1 MKNKLKLRIIYLI
14 FLILITYFCFII
26 LEIYLTNIPKKNLNE
41 NANYDTRSI
50 SQLYSDYI
58 KQGID
63 ISPSISPTYSMTKL
77 NDDFL
82 YLSGI
87 SNIKTIL
94 CNESG
99 EYAYFDSDKYG
110 FNNKNQIYD
119 SKKVDSVLLG
129 DSFTLGACVDT
140 KDNLASQ
147 ISLITKDKLLNLGYK
162 GNGPLTSMVTMIEYL
177 ENINFYN
184 LFYIYFEGNDLWDLK
199 HELKN
204 LKLITYLQEE
214 NFFQNVKKYNA
225 EKDKNLIKLVKK
237 DFSSLELSTKQIVL
251 KYIKLTNIRNTI
263 KKGINIFLPKKEV
276 DIECKQCEFMAS
288 TDDAEKKF
296 LINELDKILEKMYAF
311 AEKKNAKFYIV
322 YLPEIGRYKNDN
334 IEIENFNNISDVK
347 KLFSKYENFIDI
359 SSYLDQEKNP
369 LKYYPFEREWH
380 FNEEGYKK
388 VSEIINN
395 YLISNNIN

>member
-26 LEIYLTNIPKKNLNE
+26 LEIYLANIPKKNLNE
-41 NANYDTRSI
+41 NTNYDTRSI
-50 SQLYSDYI
+50 SQLYSDNI
-58 KQGID
+58 KQGIN
-63 ISPSISPTYSMTKL
+63 ISPSIPPSYSMAKL

-110 FNNKNQIYD
+110 FNNKNKIYD
-119 SKKVDSVLLG
+119 SNKVDSVLLG
-129 DSFTLGACVDT
+129 DSFTLGACVNP

-147 ISLITKDKLLNLGYK
+147 ISLITKNKLLNLGYS
-162 GNGPLTSMVTMIEYL
+162 GNGPLISMVTMFEYL
-177 ENINFYN
+177 EDVYFSK
-184 LFYIYFEGNDLWDLK
+184 LIYVYFGGNDLWDLK
-199 HELKN
+199 NELKN
-204 LKLITYLQEE
+204 SKLKSYLKEE
-214 NFFQNVKKYNA
+214 KVFQDIKKNNF
-225 EKDKNLIKLVKK
+225 EKDKNLKKLIESEFGNFQVNKSQQHFKDYLKLVK
-237 DFSSLELSTKQIVL
+237 
-251 KYIKLTNIRNTI
+251 IREI
-263 KKGINIFLPKKEV
+263 SKKVLPKKQKHTA
-276 DIECKQCEFMAS
+276 CKHCEFMAS
-288 TDDAEKKF
+288 TDDAEKKI
-296 LINELDKILEKMYAF
+296 LINELDKILEKMYEF
-311 AEKKNAKFYIV
+311 AEKKNAKFYII

-334 IEIENFNNISDVK
+334 IKIENFNNISDVK

-359 SSYLDQEKNP
+359 SSYLDEEKNP

-388 VSEIINN
+388 VSEIISK